1 MSIVLTHPDQ
11 GRRIDHQGYAPE
23 IWIGLLLTGL
33 YLLQSPPVI
42 DSIGNTLE
50 YVLDAILTVGSGIC
64 VMAAMLGTRWF
75 FPRVRKRTSHLMHL
89 IGLPLIIIILAW
101 HITLA
106 WHTYAISAAPN
117 LILVALGGG
126 LGLCIE
132 IASVRMIIE
141 IAEDL
146 REPSQ

>member
-1 MSIVLTHPDQ
+1 MSIILTPPDQ

-33 YLLQSPPVI
+33 YLLQSPPII
-42 DSIGNTLE
+42 DSISNTLE
-50 YVLDAILTVGSGIC
+50 YVLDGMLIAGSGIC
-64 VMAAMLGTRWF
+64 TTAAMLGTRWF
-75 FPRVRKRTSHLMHL
+75 FPRVRKRTSYLMHL
-89 IGLPLIIIILAW
+89 IGLPLIII
-101 HITLA
+101 TLA
-106 WHTYAISAAPN
+106 WYTYAISAAPN

>member
-1 MSIVLTHPDQ
+1 MSIILTPPDQ

-33 YLLQSPPVI
+33 YLLQSPPII
-42 DSIGNTLE
+42 DSISNTLE
-50 YVLDAILTVGSGIC
+50 YVLDGMLIAGSGIC
-64 VMAAMLGTRWF
+64 VAAAMIGTRWF
-75 FPRVRKRTSHLMHL
+75 FPGIRKRVPYLMHL
-89 IGLPLIIIILAW
+89 AGLPLIII
-101 HITLA
+101 TLA
-106 WHTYAISAAPN
+106 WYTYAISAAPN